1 MVIQE
6 CFPLNGEF
14 STHIHDSSEQP
25 DTNCIAHHCV
35 CYMLQ
40 GGVDR
45 KPVWRVL
52 RQDNLV
58 YHQQLLGRGHHHR
71 VLSTGEPHPLHSTP
85 PPTHTHTLVE
95 NVQIIVVF
103 QASIPI
109 HENSARKKIV
119 KKPMVYQRLGCYSW
133 KLQNLPKLCN
143 EECGTLYILGR
154 FANFSPLRCV
164 YELPYTP
171 GTTARAIRISR
182 MTGWSTAVRT

>member
-1 MVIQE
+1 MDLKWSFRNVSH
-6 CFPLNGEF
+6 CMYCCGRNGEF
-14 STHIHDSSEQP
+14 STHIHDSSKQP

-35 CYMLQ
+35 CSILQ

-95 NVQIIVVF
+95 NVQITVVF

-109 HENSARKKIV
+109 HENSALQKNCQKTNGLSKIRLLFV
-119 KKPMVYQRLGCYSW
+119 KTSKLAKIMQWRVWHSVY
-133 KLQNLPKLCN
+133 
-143 EECGTLYILGR
+143 
-154 FANFSPLRCV
+154 
-164 YELPYTP
+164 
-171 GTTARAIRISR
+171 
-182 MTGWSTAVRT
+182 TGPFCQL